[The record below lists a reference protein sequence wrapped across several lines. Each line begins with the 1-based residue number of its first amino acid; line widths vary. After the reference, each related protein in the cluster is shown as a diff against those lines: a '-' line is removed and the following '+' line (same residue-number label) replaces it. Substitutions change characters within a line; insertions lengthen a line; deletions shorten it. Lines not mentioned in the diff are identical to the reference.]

1 MVEGHQI
8 SWTRFCTGKGIG
20 MENVADNLSKRYGQE
35 IQGVRDLSLNLAP
48 RVLGLLGP
56 NGAGKSTLMTLI
68 ATITQ
73 STRWQVTGNG
83 INLRDQ
89 PNQLQNVSG
98 SLSQEFGVYPP
109 LSGVEFLG
117 YLAAQKNLSPAECG
131 ESISQLLDLVNLG
144 GARDAILWDLGP
156 VRGLRMQTSSVVSNP
171 P

>member
-20 MENVADNLSKRYGQE
+20 MENVADNLSKRFGKE
-35 IQGVRDLSLNLAP
+35 IRGVRDLNLTTAP

-73 STRWQVTGNG
+73 PTRWQVTGNG

-89 PNQLQNVSG
+89 PNQLQNGSG
-98 SLSQEFGVYPP
+98 SLPQEFGVYPP
-109 LSGVEFLG
+109 LSGVKFLG
-117 YLAAQKNLSPAECG
+117 YLAAQKNLSPAESG
-131 ESISQLLDLVNLG
+131 EPISQLLDLVNLVE
-144 GARDAILWDLGP
+144 ARDRPLGDYSGVMRQRLILP
-156 VRGLRMQTSSVVSNP
+156 SSKKID
-171 P
+171 